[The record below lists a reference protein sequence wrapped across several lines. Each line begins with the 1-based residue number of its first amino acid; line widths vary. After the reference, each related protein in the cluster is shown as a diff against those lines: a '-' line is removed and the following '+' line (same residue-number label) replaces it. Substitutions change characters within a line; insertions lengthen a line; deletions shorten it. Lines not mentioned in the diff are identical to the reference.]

1 MLAGLAGKDARRE
14 QHPGVAGVGA
24 ARDRGDGDG
33 TIARAA
39 RDDAVRNI
47 GVRPR
52 VTADIADQVVL
63 GVRRPA
69 HREGGPGCLQ
79 PVLRPPRAGKRKLDP
94 AEVNL
99 DHRGVARR

>member
-1 MLAGLAGKDARRE
+1 MLAGLARQDAGCE

-33 TIARAA
+33 TIAWAA
-39 RDDAVRNI
+39 RDDAVRDI

-52 VTADIADQVVL
+52 VAADIADQVVL
-63 GVRRPA
+63 GIRRPA

-79 PVLRPPRAGKRKLDP
+79 PVLRPPWAGKRKLDP
-94 AEVNL
+94 AEVDL
-99 DHRGVARR
+99 DHRRIARR